1 MDVNVELKVEVGE
14 KVLLTGMGPRTG
26 DGVDRGWK
34 SRFGPMCGCLA
45 RTGDG
50 VSAGPTG
57 RRGRGAVREVSLC
70 CQRCGMG
77 GMGFFFSFEGRG
89 CLVQRG
95 RLQIKWHRVG
105 GDGGT
110 APTRLD

>member
-1 MDVNVELKVEVGE
+1 MDVELKVEVGE

-77 GMGFFFSFEGRG
+77 GMVLFFLSRG
-89 CLVQRG
+89 GGVWYG
-95 RLQIKWHRVG
+95 EVRLQIKWHRVG